1 MPGRRRHRRPGFT
14 ASPTGV
20 LLVFIG
26 IVLAIFALSYYLGY
40 WSPDPSK
47 AISPDG
53 SKGLGQGATLEEQ
66 TPPFSPPPTKGSSP
80 GSSPMPRSAPSEPEQ
95 TGEPSS
101 VPRDPEA
108 VATVASESLPNPPPG
123 RGVRV
128 ALVID
133 DLGRSLQDLKTLGSL
148 GIDLTYAVL
157 PFESRTPE
165 VVAELRR
172 RREEILCH
180 LPMEPS
186 NGANPGPGALRGSMS
201 DEDLIAGTRKALAA
215 VPGSVGVNNHMGSG
229 LTTDILRMTAIVE
242 VLKERRLFFLDSRT
256 SAQSVGYKAAVEAGI
271 PAAERQVFL
280 DGDPAPEVIREQFRR
295 TLEIA
300 RRRGA
305 AVAIGHPYPE
315 TLAVLGEEV
324 PRALQLGY
332 DFVPVSF
339 LLDRSGDLEE

>member
-1 MPGRRRHRRPGFT
+1 M
-14 ASPTGV
+14 
-20 LLVFIG
+20 
-26 IVLAIFALSYYLGY
+26 
-40 WSPDPSK
+40 
-47 AISPDG
+47 
-53 SKGLGQGATLEEQ
+53 
-66 TPPFSPPPTKGSSP
+66 
-80 GSSPMPRSAPSEPEQ
+80 
-95 TGEPSS
+95 
-101 VPRDPEA
+101 
-108 VATVASESLPNPPPG
+108 
-123 RGVRV
+123 
-128 ALVID
+128 ID